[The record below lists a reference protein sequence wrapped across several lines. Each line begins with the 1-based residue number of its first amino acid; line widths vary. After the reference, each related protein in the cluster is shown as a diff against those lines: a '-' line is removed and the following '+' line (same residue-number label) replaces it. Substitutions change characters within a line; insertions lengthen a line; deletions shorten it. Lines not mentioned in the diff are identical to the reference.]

1 MMVAASANYMNSV
14 IDLITVLV
22 IFVFVLALTY
32 YVTRWIAGYQKTKTA
47 QGNLSVIEAIRVSN
61 NQYIQIVRAGTDKY
75 LVVGVS
81 KEQMTLL
88 GTLTE
93 EELRAMPQQTM
104 ERSSRAGVNFSD
116 ILEEFKKKHAK

>member
-1 MMVAASANYMNSV
+1 M

-22 IFVFVLALTY
+22 IFLFVLALTY

-47 QGNLSVIEAIRVSN
+47 QGNLSVAEVIRVAN

-81 KEQMTLL
+81 KDRMTLL
-88 GTLTE
+88 ATLTGD
-93 EELRAMPQQTM
+93 ELRELPSQTA
-104 ERSSRAGVNFSD
+104 ERPSKTEKGFSD

>member
-1 MMVAASANYMNSV
+1 MILSVSSSFMNSV

-32 YVTRWIAGYQKTKTA
+32 YVTRWIAGYQRTKTA
-47 QGNLSVIEAIRVSN
+47 QGNLSVLEGIRVSN
-61 NQYIQIVRAGTDKY
+61 SQSIQIVRAGTDKY

-81 KEQMTLL
+81 KDQMTLL
-88 GTLTE
+88 ATLTAD
-93 EELRAMPQQTM
+93 ELRATTLPMKQTSRPG
-104 ERSSRAGVNFSD
+104 ERFSD

>member
-1 MMVAASANYMNSV
+1 MILSVSSSFMNSV

-32 YVTRWIAGYQKTKTA
+32 YVTRWIAGYQRTKTA
-47 QGNLSVIEAIRVSN
+47 HGNLSVLEGIRVSN
-61 NQYIQIVRAGTDKY
+61 SQSIQIVRAGTDKY

-81 KEQMTLL
+81 KDQMTLL
-88 GTLTE
+88 ATLTAD
-93 EELRAMPQQTM
+93 ELRATTLPMKQTSRPG
-104 ERSSRAGVNFSD
+104 ERFSD

>member
-1 MMVAASANYMNSV
+1 MLAVSNSFLNSV

-22 IFVFVLALTY
+22 IFLFVLALTY

-47 QGNLSVIEAIRVSN
+47 QGNLSVVEAIRVSN
-61 NQYIQIVRAGTDKY
+61 NQYIQILRAGTEKY

-81 KEQMTLL
+81 KDQMTLL
-88 GTLTE
+88 ATLTE
-93 EELRAMPQQTM
+93 DELRVMPPQ
-104 ERSSRAGVNFSD
+104 SANPAGKTENSFSD